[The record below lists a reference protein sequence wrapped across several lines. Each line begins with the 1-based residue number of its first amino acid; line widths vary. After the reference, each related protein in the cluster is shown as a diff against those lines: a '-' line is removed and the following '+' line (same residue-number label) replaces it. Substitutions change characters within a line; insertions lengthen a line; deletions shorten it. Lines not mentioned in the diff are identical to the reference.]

1 MTYVTTVA
9 DKVLSSISFSGT
21 IILIIVALVSGAAAW
36 ITYPVVAVSD
46 SASFNARFFA
56 GSASSLRLT
65 DFPLPLV
72 QSLAFA
78 TRDQIATSKRP
89 AR

>member
-1 MTYVTTVA
+1 MTYVTTMA

-56 GSASSLRLT
+56 GSL
-65 DFPLPLV
+65 F
-72 QSLAFA
+72 AFA